1 MLLSCLERRCLRCT
15 ICDVALRNGPRA
27 LANSLI
33 KQCGLP
39 PRTGKNVFLHF
50 VCGTIWLRRM
60 SHQPEVV
67 LVQPLPLARHQQIQ
81 RPPLGK
87 SPGCKF
93 SGIKDSGCQFNWL
106 KNRLKTTW
114 DFILRGGKGSDWRVA
129 FSRLPPSSRCRAR
142 EDSTFQLDPFPFV
155 YLCTLK
161 CRNEKR
167 AKQLNNLIIYFSSF
181 ALKIDPSNSKLA
193 HKVGSK
199 R

>member
-1 MLLSCLERRCLRCT
+1 MGLALWRTLWSNSVVSLHVRERTSSCILSVEQFDCAGWAINRRLYLSNPCPWHAISKFRGPRWARAQVANS
-15 ICDVALRNGPRA
+15 VALKIQG
-27 LANSLI
+27 ANSI
-33 KQCGLP
+33 
-39 PRTGKNVFLHF
+39 GKK
-50 VCGTIWLRRM
+50 TAW
-60 SHQPEVV
+60 
-67 LVQPLPLARHQQIQ
+67 
-81 RPPLGK
+81 
-87 SPGCKF
+87 
-93 SGIKDSGCQFNWL
+93 
-106 KNRLKTTW
+106 KTTW

-193 HKVGSK
+193 H
-199 R
+199 